1 MKAILI
7 GVEYDHMYYDLN
19 ISMNELKD
27 LAYACHIEVKDTVI
41 QKLTKIS
48 PQYYIGKGKVLEIK
62 AMLDK
67 DDMIILMKNYLPFKL
82 RI

>member
-19 ISMNELKD
+19 VSMNELKD

-41 QKLTKIS
+41 QKS
-48 PQYYIGKGKVLEIK
+48 V
-62 AMLDK
+62 
-67 DDMIILMKNYLPFKL
+67 F
-82 RI
+82 